1 MGKALRIALI
11 GGPYPR
17 APDDIRAGGE
27 LNRLRM
33 MTGLADRGLQIDVF
47 APAAPGQEPRSF
59 LGNPII
65 HLVPAARSTCS
76 EPVRAAREKAVAVT
90 NAIITHRA
98 FWAHAYDCVL
108 THHWSHGIPLSQALP
123 PHIPLIHTPH
133 FLAAEKSRLWTNSCL
148 AEIAIGEAAL
158 IKRSTRIVAVS
169 AAEAASISRHYPG
182 ADGKITVIGNGVD
195 PSFLR
200 LPLCERA
207 AATLHLV
214 SVGRVCH
221 QKGSDISVRAVEWLR
236 SRGLE
241 AQLTLAGESYN
252 EPEFDAQIA
261 NSALNREGALNM
273 RGPIGRSDLP
283 QMLADADVY
292 IQPSRYE
299 SQCIA
304 LLEAMGAGC
313 LVIASNLPAVAEYIE
328 HGVNGLLVTPG
339 DVKALAQAVEFVTSM
354 REDTRMAMRAAARRT
369 AQAFTWESG
378 VSKVYDLVVEAA
390 RCGLGALGD
399 PKRQDTLLER
409 ARTIASESIDLPG
422 VHAVLLTGSVAR
434 GTADGSSDVDLH
446 FVVDD
451 VAPDGERPPWSFS
464 PDGIVCNVHQ
474 VELERLRWA
483 ASGRAN
489 GHVTQW
495 LAEAQIADHFSGAE
509 LLETHEEHEI
519 ARLIER
525 LVDLRT
531 QPQVTTQIAKLFACR
546 AGREAALAEESAE
559 IGLPLQAQHLLRQAS
574 QHLLI
579 STLVRCG
586 WRIRGAKRRPEL
598 ASRYVKCELVAE
610 ALDVLFTAARL
621 EEVTPATATE
631 IARERLGLRSLVVDE
646 FNALQG
652 ASAEPIECCIQAAKA
667 RRHEANAFDYYLPAI
682 RTGHYRGVV
691 NHVRALSGFPSI
703 PARFAHLFGVH
714 ESRAIDWLASRPR
727 QISISLVDC
736 WFHLADLSLVHE
748 ELVILT
754 KRIRTT
760 GEIIQDRAV
769 AEVSSVAN

>member
-1 MGKALRIALI
+1 MGEALRIALI

-17 APDDIRAGGE
+17 VPDDIRAGGE

-33 MTGLADRGLQIDVF
+33 MTGLANRGLQIDVF

-65 HLVPAARSTCS
+65 HLVPAASSTCS

-90 NAIITHRA
+90 NAIVTHRA

-108 THHWSHGIPLSQALP
+108 THHWSHGIPLAQALP

-133 FLAAEKSRLWTNSCL
+133 FLAAEKRRLRTNSCL

-158 IKRSTRIVAVS
+158 IRRANRIVAVS
-169 AAEAASISRHYPG
+169 AAEAASISRHYPD
-182 ADGKITVIGNGVD
+182 ADGKITVIANGVD

-200 LPLCERA
+200 LPLRERR

-221 QKGSDISVRAVEWLR
+221 QKGSDISVHAVEWLR
-236 SRGLE
+236 GRGLE
-241 AQLTLAGESYN
+241 ARLTLAGDSYN
-252 EPEFDAQIA
+252 EPEFDAEIA
-261 NSALNREGALNM
+261 NSALSREGALNM
-273 RGPIGRSDLP
+273 RGPVGRKDLL
-283 QMLADADVY
+283 QVLADADVY

-299 SQCIA
+299 SQCIS

-339 DVKALAQAVEFVTSM
+339 DAKALAQAVEFLTSIG
-354 REDTRMAMRAAARRT
+354 EDTRMAMKAAARRT

-378 VSKVYDLVVEAA
+378 VAKVYDLVVEAA
-390 RCGLGALGD
+390 RCSRRVPGD
-399 PKRQDTLLER
+399 PQRRALLQDK
-409 ARTIASESIDLPG
+409 ARTVASESIALPG

-451 VAPDGERPPWSFS
+451 IAPEEDRPPWSFS
-464 PDGIVCNVHQ
+464 ADGIICNVHQ
-474 VELERLRWA
+474 VELDRLRWA
-483 ASGRAN
+483 TSGGAA
-489 GHVTQW
+489 GDVTQW
-495 LAEAQIADHFSGAE
+495 LVEGRIADELSGAQ
-509 LLETHEEHEI
+509 LLETHDRGEI
-519 ARLIER
+519 ARLINR

-531 QPQVTTQIAKLFACR
+531 QPQVTARIAGLFASR
-546 AGREAALAEESAE
+546 ALLEAARSDKAVET
-559 IGLPLQAQHLLRQAS
+559 GFPLQAQHLLRQAS

-598 ASRYVKCELVAE
+598 ASRYDRCEFVAE
-610 ALDVLFTAARL
+610 ALDVLFIAGRL
-621 EEVTPATATE
+621 DGVTPATASE
-631 IARERLGLRSLVVDE
+631 IARERLQLRSLVIDE
-646 FNALQG
+646 FNALQP
-652 ASAEPIECCIQAAKA
+652 ASAGVAECRAEAAKVN
-667 RRHEANAFDYYLPAI
+667 RHEANAFDYYLPAI
-682 RTGHYRGVV
+682 ETGHYRGVV

-703 PARFAHLFGVH
+703 PLRVARLCGVQ
-714 ESRAIDWLASRPR
+714 ESRAIDWLASRPAG
-727 QISISLVDC
+727 ISTSLIDC
-736 WFHLADLSLVHE
+736 WFQLADLSLPPEVVAT
-748 ELVILT
+748 LA
-754 KRIRTT
+754 KRIRETAELMKS
-760 GEIIQDRAV
+760 GAMR
-769 AEVSSVAN
+769 EVSSVAS